1 MNHIYK
7 ICEGN
12 CYKKN
17 IGATVKKLTFVVVIF
32 CLITG
37 KAFSQLDDRFGSIDE
52 NDIINYAKPMVTTL
66 GTGLNSGGFHTAEV
80 AKIFGFSIGIKAMM
94 IFIPNDQMTFNPKLP
109 AGYRSGQ
116 PSATIWGDKGGIYS
130 GPFGFV
136 TYPDG
141 FNQTSIPFGVP
152 QAAISTFGT
161 ELLVRFIPSIK
172 INENE
177 FNFLGIGVKHSISQ
191 WIPLIPV
198 DVAVQVLYNKLEVTN
213 LISSTNLAFNAH
225 ASKSLGVFTAY
236 GGLQYESSNFK
247 LDYTINGD
255 PASGNP
261 LLRNDRKISVDIN
274 GDNRFRIVIGGALNL
289 AFLTLSA
296 DYSLGSQS
304 VFTGGLTFGF

>member
-1 MNHIYK
+1 MRVTIQVK
-7 ICEGN
+7 I
-12 CYKKN
+12 N
-17 IGATVKKLTFVVVIF
+17 IGVTLKKLIF
-32 CLITG
+32 LIAVFGLLTG
-37 KAFSQLDDRFGSIDE
+37 KVFSQFDDRFGSIDE
-52 NDIINYAKPMVTTL
+52 NDIINFAKPMVTTL
-66 GTGLNSGGFHTAEV
+66 GTGLNSGGFHTAKV
-80 AKIFGFSIGIKAMM
+80 AKIFGFSIGIKGMM
-94 IFIPNDQMTFNPKLP
+94 IFIPNDQLTFDPKLP
-109 AGYRSGQ
+109 AGYASGD

-130 GPFGFV
+130 GPYGFIP
-136 TYPDG
+136 YPDG

-152 QAAISTFGT
+152 QASISALGT

-172 INENE
+172 VNNDE
-177 FNFLGIGVKHSISQ
+177 FNFFGIGVKHTISQ

-225 ASKSLGVFTAY
+225 ASKSFGVFTAY

-247 LDYTINGD
+247 LDYKIKGD

-261 LLRNDRKISVDIN
+261 LLRTDRDIEVDID
-274 GDNRFRIVIGGALNL
+274 GDNTFRIVIGGALNL
-289 AFLTLSA
+289 AFLTISA

>member
-1 MNHIYK
+1 L
-7 ICEGN
+7 
-12 CYKKN
+12 
-17 IGATVKKLTFVVVIF
+17 KKLIF
-32 CLITG
+32 IVTIFGLLTG
-37 KAFSQLDDRFGSIDE
+37 QAYSQLDDRFGKIDE
-52 NDIINYAKPMVTTL
+52 NDIISYVKPMVTTL
-66 GTGLNSGGFHTAEV
+66 GTGLNSGGFHSAKV
-80 AKIFGFSIGIKAMM
+80 AKIFGFSIGIKGMM
-94 IFIPNDQMTFNPKLP
+94 IFIPNDQLTFDPKLP
-109 AGYRSGQ
+109 TGYASGD
-116 PSATIWGDKGGIYS
+116 PSATIWGNKGGIYS

-141 FNQTSIPFGVP
+141 FNQTSVPFGVP
-152 QAAISTFGT
+152 QATISTFGT
-161 ELLVRFIPSIK
+161 ELLVRFIPSVN

-177 FNFLGIGVKHSISQ
+177 FNFLGIGVKHNISQ
-191 WIPLIPV
+191 WIPLIPL

-225 ASKSLGVFTAY
+225 ASKSFGVFTAY

-247 LDYTINGD
+247 LDYKIKGD

-261 LLRNDRKISVDIN
+261 LLRVDRNISVDID
-274 GDNRFRIVIGGALNL
+274 GDNTFRVVVGGALNL